1 MLTSKSGHSSGWHCR
16 RPTVLIDTFIRLIPP
31 LCRCTAPSSPE
42 EQKVGTKLSKHSSVT
57 ASTTNGQTITTTRA
71 VDGSLNN
78 FPSTEG
84 MSHLNS
90 TLRISS
96 PSVVGISSG
105 SGRTDSRLSQLEG
118 DEADPDVIPNQY
130 GEWKY
135 IQCIRLV
142 FPKNWDR
149 LF

>member
-1 MLTSKSGHSSGWHCR
+1 MPTSKSGHSSASGSYCR
-16 RPTVLIDTFIRLIPP
+16 RRTVLIDTFIRLISSPY
-31 LCRCTAPSSPE
+31 RCTAPSSPE

-84 MSHLNS
+84 MNHLNS

-105 SGRTDSRLSQLEG
+105 SGGARTDSRLSQLEG

-130 GEWKY
+130 GE
-135 IQCIRLV
+135 
-142 FPKNWDR
+142 
-149 LF
+149 